1 MSLCLPNS
9 KGKRYLINLFD
20 TPGQVNFF
28 DEVCVW
34 MRACDGVILVV
45 DVVEGMTM
53 YLEKLIRYAIEEN
66 LKIIVLLNKLDRL
79 VLELKLPPSDAYLKL
94 KHTLEEINT
103 IIV

>member
-1 MSLCLPNS
+1 MSLYLPNS

-45 DVVEGMTM
+45 DVVEGMTI
-53 YLEKLIRYAIEEN
+53 YLEKLIRYAIKEN
-66 LKIIVLLNKLDRL
+66 LKIIVLLNKLYRL
-79 VLELKLPPSDAYLKL
+79 VLELKLPPSDACIKL
-94 KHTLEEINT
+94 KHTTEEINT

>member
-1 MSLCLPNS
+1 
-9 KGKRYLINLFD
+9 
-20 TPGQVNFF
+20 
-28 DEVCVW
+28 
-34 MRACDGVILVV
+34 MRACDGVVLVV
-45 DVVEGMTM
+45 DVVEFMTM

>member
-1 MSLCLPNS
+1 
-9 KGKRYLINLFD
+9 
-20 TPGQVNFF
+20 
-28 DEVCVW
+28 
-34 MRACDGVILVV
+34 MRACDGVVLFVDLV
-45 DVVEGMTM
+45 EFMTM